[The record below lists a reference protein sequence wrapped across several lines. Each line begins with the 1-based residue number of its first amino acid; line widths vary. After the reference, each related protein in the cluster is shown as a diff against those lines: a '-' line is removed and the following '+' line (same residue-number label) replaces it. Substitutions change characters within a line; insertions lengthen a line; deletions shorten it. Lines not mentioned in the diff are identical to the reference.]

1 VEAADDDN
9 PGVTEIVREAIEEI
23 RATKVK
29 RARQRGGHFQAFLV
43 VDRLFHMAY
52 SMFLEWQGFS
62 LDLSKGFSHKV
73 SYEDS
78 SPALPLTGNA
88 VNFLG
93 KKI

>member
-1 VEAADDDN
+1 
-9 PGVTEIVREAIEEI
+9 
-23 RATKVK
+23 
-29 RARQRGGHFQAFLV
+29 
-43 VDRLFHMAY
+43 
-52 SMFLEWQGFS
+52 MFLEWQGFS
-62 LDLSKGFSHKV
+62 LDLSKGFSHMV